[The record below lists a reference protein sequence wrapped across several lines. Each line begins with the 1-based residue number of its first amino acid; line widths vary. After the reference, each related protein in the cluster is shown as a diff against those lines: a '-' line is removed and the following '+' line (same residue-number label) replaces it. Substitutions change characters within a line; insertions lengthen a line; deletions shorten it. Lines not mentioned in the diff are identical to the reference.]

1 MLPRKY
7 ERLAD
12 ATEKT
17 HDERYQGGSVG
28 VWYARAAVHRD
39 LYAGLAAARKCGHH
53 ITRAT
58 LAQTHVHLGNIEAED
73 SDTAFAMMSG
83 DYWSPKGEA
92 NEWLV
97 SLDVDHTSMVV
108 GDVLDFRGK
117 LLFVE
122 LEGFV
127 EVE

>member
-1 MLPRKY
+1 MLSRNYK
-7 ERLAD
+7 RLAD
-12 ATEKT
+12 AAEKT
-17 HDERYQGGSVG
+17 RDERYQGGSVG
-28 VWYARAAVHRD
+28 VWYARAAVHGD
-39 LYAGLAAARKCGHH
+39 LYAGLSAARKCGHH

-73 SDTAFAMMSG
+73 PDMAFAMMSG
-83 DYWSPKGEA
+83 DHWSPKSEA

-122 LEGFV
+122 FEGFV
-127 EVE
+127 ELE